1 MKPDVYFIPI
11 KDQEP
16 DDVIAKKLKR
26 VLIEK
31 EFLNFIEEKDFVA
44 VKTHFGE
51 NKSKGYVRPVIFRML
66 ADLIKKRKAL
76 PFLTE
81 TSTLYRGRRSNAVDH
96 LELAYDHGFTYDKVK
111 MPIIMADGILGD
123 NEVSVK
129 IKGKIYKEVNIALEI
144 VKVQSMVVVSHFT
157 GHIVA
162 GFGAALKNLGM
173 GCSSRMGKLIQH
185 STAQPSVK
193 KDKCTG
199 CKECERWCPTG
210 AIKVKEGKAEI
221 DENVCIGCGECLAV
235 CRFDAIYYNWGE
247 TYENLQKKIV
257 EHAMGVM
264 ELKKD
269 KIIFINFLNRITK
282 ECDCMNKYEKI
293 TEDIGVLISYDPVA
307 IDSASFELVEEKS
320 GKELKDMSFDIPNRV
335 QLDYSEELNFGSKD
349 YNLIDITSVF

>member
-1 MKPDVYFIPI
+1 MKSDVYFIKI
-11 KDQEP
+11 EDKEP
-16 DDVIAKKLKR
+16 DDIISKKLKKL
-26 VLIEK
+26 LIENK
-31 EFLNFIEEKDFVA
+31 LLDFIEQKDFVA

-51 NKSKGYVRPVIFRML
+51 NKSRGYVRPVIFRML
-66 ADLIKKRKAL
+66 ADLIKKKKAL

-81 TSTLYRGRRSNAVDH
+81 SSTLYRGRRSNAVDH
-96 LELAYDHGFTYDKVK
+96 IELAYDHGFTYDKVK
-111 MPIIMADGILGD
+111 MPIIMADGLLGD

-129 IKGKIYKEVNIALEI
+129 IRGKIYKEVNIALEI
-144 VKVQSMVVVSHFT
+144 AKAQSMVVVSHFT

-193 KDKCTG
+193 KENCTG

-210 AIKVKEGKAEI
+210 AIRVKDGKAEI
-221 DENVCIGCGECLAV
+221 NEDVCIGCGECLAV
-235 CRFDAIYYNWGE
+235 CRFDAIHYNWGE

-264 ELKKD
+264 ELKKN

-293 TEDIGVLISYDPVA
+293 TKDIGVLISYDPVA
-307 IDSASFELVEEKS
+307 IDAASLNLVEEYSEK
-320 GKELKDMSFDIPNRV
+320 KLNQMTFDIPNRV
-335 QLDYSEELNFGSKD
+335 QLDYSKELNFGTNE
-349 YNLIDITSVF
+349 YNLIIV